1 MSKNILLARP
11 HPFIVAEMKPFLE
24 ENGYTLAKLE
34 VISNMATLAPKAGG
48 AVISMALSSSIPE
61 SAEEVF
67 QQLRQSAPAV
77 PVVFA
82 SMLSLDMAR
91 PGLERMAAL
100 CRVNA
105 SIAGIDNEG
114 TVSQWGRPDTFLYF
128 SKDDLAIP
136 ARRAIA
142 ARILKRHFTQ

>member
-34 VISNMATLAPKAGG
+34 AIANMATLAPKAGG

-67 QQLRQSAPAV
+67 QRLRHCA
-77 PVVFA
+77 
-82 SMLSLDMAR
+82 DR
-91 PGLERMAAL
+91 PSGFCLHAFLGQGAAWSGAFGCAL
-100 CRVNA
+100 QR
-105 SIAGIDNEG
+105 
-114 TVSQWGRPDTFLYF
+114 
-128 SKDDLAIP
+128 
-136 ARRAIA
+136 
-142 ARILKRHFTQ
+142 